1 MCQVYVDDIIFGSTN
16 EKFCEEFSKVM
27 TNRFEMSMMGELKYF
42 LGFQVKQLKEGTFL
56 CQTKYTQ
63 DMLKKFGMEKA
74 KHAKTPMSSNG
85 HLDLNEEGKPVDQKL
100 YRSMIGSLQSNN
112 SRKVLFYA
120 KPNIHKICSRSLAWK
135 RQSTPRLQCHQMDI
149 ST

>member
-1 MCQVYVDDIIFGSTN
+1 MCSSDL
-16 EKFCEEFSKVM
+16 EFSKVM

-74 KHAKTPMSSNG
+74 KHAKTPISSNG
-85 HLDLNEEGKPVDQKL
+85 HLDLNEEGKSVDQKL
-100 YRSMIGSLQSNN
+100 YRSMIGSLLYLCA
-112 SRKVLFYA
+112 SRPDIMLSVCMCARFQANPKDCHLVVV
-120 KPNIHKICSRSLAWK
+120 K
-135 RQSTPRLQCHQMDI
+135 RILR
-149 ST
+149 